1 MKQHST
7 GQNSTSQHSTAKEQ
21 SLRAATSGSLQTKP
35 APKAPEPARLD
46 ERILTALHAASEK
59 KAINSIVLDLREIAS
74 FTDYFLLMSGNN
86 ERQVQAISDGIV
98 ETLKKAGSPALRV
111 EGYKTA
117 EWILLDYGDFVV
129 HVFDEKARKF
139 YDLERLWRDAKQV
152 ELPAELAG
160 AASSLRS
167 ES

>member
-1 MKQHST
+1 MNNNST
-7 GQNSTSQHSTAKEQ
+7 GQNSTAKEQ
-21 SLRAATSGSLQTKP
+21 SLRPTTSGNLQLKP
-35 APKAPEPARLD
+35 TPKDPEPAELD
-46 ERILTALHAASEK
+46 ERIMTALHAAGEK
-59 KAINSIVLDLREIAS
+59 KATGTVVLDLREIAS
-74 FTDYFLLMSGNN
+74 FTDYFVLTSGSN

-98 ETLKKAGSPALRV
+98 ETLKKAGSPAARI

-152 ELPAELAG
+152 ALPPELAN
-160 AASSLRS
+160 AANSSLRS
-167 ES
+167 E